1 MKRRQGFVLQTV
13 GGDTY
18 AVAVTAEAA
27 DVGSMVK
34 LNPTAATLFTLLEA
48 DVESE
53 ALVEALMEKYEV
65 TREIAERDVA
75 AFLTALGEAKL
86 LD

>member
-1 MKRRQGFVLQTV
+1 MKRRSGFVLETV

-27 DVGSMVK
+27 GVGSMVK
-34 LNPTAATLFTLLEA
+34 LNPTAATLFALLETET
-48 DVESE
+48 DTE
-53 ALVEALMEKYEV
+53 ALVAALMEKYEV
-65 TREIAERDVA
+65 TKEVAERDVA
-75 AFLTALGEAKL
+75 AFVAALGEAKL

>member
-1 MKRRQGFVLQTV
+1 MKRKQGFVLQTV

-27 DVGSMVK
+27 GIGSMVK
-34 LNPTAATLFTLLEA
+34 LNATAATLFSLLED

-53 ALVEALMEKYEV
+53 ALVEALVEKYEV
-65 TREIAERDVA
+65 TREVAERDVA
-75 AFLTALGEAKL
+75 AFLQALGEAKL

>member
-1 MKRRQGFVLQTV
+1 MKRKPGFVLQTV

-34 LNPTAATLFTLLEA
+34 LNPTAATLFALLEN

-53 ALVEALMEKYEV
+53 ALVTALTERYEV
-65 TREIAERDVA
+65 TRDVAERDVA
-75 AFLTALGEAKL
+75 AFLAALGEAKL